1 MSRVSAPRS
10 AADLSARSSR
20 WSEPEKLTAFSIF
33 APPTA
38 AGAQP
43 IITIGFGNC
52 FGAGPGLL
60 AIAAEARDNGPAIS
74 SFGIVWA
81 GSTGSVLTAPHLDSE
96 RFRPARL
103 NGFVEGKNLA
113 VIPGGFEST
122 ADNLAERAAASG
134 Y

>member
-1 MSRVSAPRS
+1 MTRTPKISIP
-10 AADLSARSSR
+10 LPMIWMK
-20 WSEPEKLTAFSIF
+20 WSIDGSKLLTAFSIF

-43 IITIGFGNC
+43 IITIGAGNC
-52 FGAGPGLL
+52 SGAGPGLL
-60 AIAAEARDNGPAIS
+60 AIAAEARDNGPAI
-74 SFGIVWA
+74 
-81 GSTGSVLTAPHLDSE
+81 DSE

-122 ADNLAERAAASG
+122 DDN
-134 Y
+134 